1 MPLLADRVLE
11 TSITAGTGTLTLAGA
26 VSGYRSFNSAF
37 TNGNIVFY
45 TVDDG
50 AGNWEVGYGTI
61 GTGTLTRTTVL
72 ESSNANALVVFSSA
86 SKRVYCTAP
95 TPALLPDQTSQSG
108 KVLTTNGT
116 TPSWTTPN
124 AGTVT
129 SVTGTAP
136 IVSSGGATPA
146 ISIPAATSSVNG
158 YLTSTDWTTFNGKG
172 SGSVTTVSVVS
183 TNGFTGTVANATTT
197 PAITITTSITGV
209 LKGNGT
215 AISAATS
222 GTDYSVGTSALATG
236 ILKSTTTTGA
246 LSIAVAGTD
255 YQTAQS
261 VTGIVKSSGT
271 TRSAATAGTDYVAP
285 GGALGTPSSGTL
297 TNCTFPTLNQNTSG
311 TAAGLS
317 ATLAVASGGTGVTTS
332 TGTGST
338 VLSTSPALTT
348 PTWNNAAPNITS
360 TASTGIITT
369 LTSSSSYY
377 QRITGTLAQTIKLP
391 DETTIPAGTT
401 YVIDNDSTQSITI
414 TDSAGSVLATGVSG
428 AAGLFY
434 SMSNA
439 TATGNWGGY
448 AYLPASVQWGSG
460 ALGAAYGGTGVT
472 AAGTSGNVLTS
483 NGTAW
488 VSQAPAAS
496 GISTGK
502 AIAMALIFG
511 F

>member
-95 TPALLPDQTSQSG
+95 TPALLPDQTSQNG

-215 AISAATS
+215 AISAATA
-222 GTDYSVGTSALATG
+222 GTDYSVGTSALTTG
-236 ILKSTTTTGA
+236 ILKSTTTTGT
-246 LSIAVAGTD
+246 LSIAVAAD
-255 YQTAQS
+255 
-261 VTGIVKSSGT
+261 
-271 TRSAATAGTDYVAP
+271 
-285 GGALGTPSSGTL
+285 
-297 TNCTFPTLNQNTSG
+297 FPTLNQNTSG

-332 TGTGST
+332 TGTGSN

-360 TASTGIITT
+360 TASTGTITT

>member
-45 TVDDG
+45 TIDDG

-129 SVTGTAP
+129 SVTGTTP

-183 TNGFTGTVANATTT
+183 TNGFTGTVTNNTTT

-215 AISAATS
+215 AISAATV
-222 GTDYSVGTSALATG
+222 GTDYSVGTSALTTG

-246 LSIAVAGTD
+246 LSIAVAAD
-255 YQTAQS
+255 
-261 VTGIVKSSGT
+261 
-271 TRSAATAGTDYVAP
+271 
-285 GGALGTPSSGTL
+285 
-297 TNCTFPTLNQNTSG
+297 FPILNQNTSG

-332 TGTGST
+332 TGTGSN
-338 VLSTSPALTT
+338 VLSTNPALTT
-348 PTWNNAAPNITS
+348 PTWNNAAPNITT
-360 TASTGIITT
+360 TASTGTITT

-414 TDSAGSVLATGVSG
+414 TDSAGNVLATGVSG

-439 TATGNWGGY
+439 TATGTWGGY

>member
-215 AISAATS
+215 AISAATA
-222 GTDYSVGTSALATG
+222 GTDYSVGTSALTTG
-236 ILKSTTTTGA
+236 ILKSTTTTGT
-246 LSIAVAGTD
+246 LSIAVAAD
-255 YQTAQS
+255 
-261 VTGIVKSSGT
+261 
-271 TRSAATAGTDYVAP
+271 
-285 GGALGTPSSGTL
+285 
-297 TNCTFPTLNQNTSG
+297 FPTLNQNTSG

-332 TGTGST
+332 TGTGSN

-360 TASTGIITT
+360 TASTGTITT

>member
-95 TPALLPDQTSQSG
+95 TPALLPDQTNQSG

-215 AISAATS
+215 AISAATA
-222 GTDYSVGTSALATG
+222 GTDYSVGTSALTTG
-236 ILKSTTTTGA
+236 ILKSTTTTGT
-246 LSIAVAGTD
+246 LSIAVAAD
-255 YQTAQS
+255 
-261 VTGIVKSSGT
+261 
-271 TRSAATAGTDYVAP
+271 
-285 GGALGTPSSGTL
+285 
-297 TNCTFPTLNQNTSG
+297 FPTLNQNTSG

-332 TGTGST
+332 TGTGSN

-360 TASTGIITT
+360 TASTGTITT

>member
-183 TNGFTGTVANATTT
+183 ANGFTGTVANATTT

-215 AISAATS
+215 AISAATV
-222 GTDYSVGTSALATG
+222 GTDYSVGTSALTTG
-236 ILKSTTTTGA
+236 ILKSTTTTGT
-246 LSIAVAGTD
+246 LSIAVAAD
-255 YQTAQS
+255 
-261 VTGIVKSSGT
+261 
-271 TRSAATAGTDYVAP
+271 
-285 GGALGTPSSGTL
+285 
-297 TNCTFPTLNQNTSG
+297 FPTLNQNTSG

-332 TGTGST
+332 TGTGSN

-360 TASTGIITT
+360 TASTGTITT

-414 TDSAGSVLATGVSG
+414 TDSAGGVLATGVSG

>member
-45 TVDDG
+45 TIDDG

-215 AISAATS
+215 AISAATA
-222 GTDYSVGTSALATG
+222 GTDYSVGTSALTTG
-236 ILKSTTTTGA
+236 ILKSTTTTGT
-246 LSIAVAGTD
+246 LSIAVAAD
-255 YQTAQS
+255 
-261 VTGIVKSSGT
+261 
-271 TRSAATAGTDYVAP
+271 
-285 GGALGTPSSGTL
+285 
-297 TNCTFPTLNQNTSG
+297 FPTLNQNTSG

-332 TGTGST
+332 TGTGSN

-360 TASTGIITT
+360 TASTGTITT

>member
-45 TVDDG
+45 TIDDG

-136 IVSSGGATPA
+136 IVSSGGVTPA

-215 AISAATS
+215 AISAATV

-236 ILKSTTTTGA
+236 IVKSTTTTGA
-246 LSIAVAGTD
+246 LSIAVAAD
-255 YQTAQS
+255 
-261 VTGIVKSSGT
+261 
-271 TRSAATAGTDYVAP
+271 
-285 GGALGTPSSGTL
+285 
-297 TNCTFPTLNQNTSG
+297 FPTLNQNTSG

-317 ATLAVASGGTGVTTS
+317 ATLAVAS
-332 TGTGST
+332 
-338 VLSTSPALTT
+338 
-348 PTWNNAAPNITS
+348 
-360 TASTGIITT
+360 
-369 LTSSSSYY
+369 
-377 QRITGTLAQTIKLP
+377 
-391 DETTIPAGTT
+391 
-401 YVIDNDSTQSITI
+401 
-414 TDSAGSVLATGVSG
+414 
-428 AAGLFY
+428 
-434 SMSNA
+434 
-439 TATGNWGGY
+439 
-448 AYLPASVQWGSG
+448 
-460 ALGAAYGGTGVT
+460 GGTGVT

>member
-215 AISAATS
+215 AISAATA
-222 GTDYSVGTSALATG
+222 GTDYSVGTSALTTG
-236 ILKSTTTTGA
+236 ILKSTTTTGT
-246 LSIAVAGTD
+246 LSIAVAAD
-255 YQTAQS
+255 
-261 VTGIVKSSGT
+261 
-271 TRSAATAGTDYVAP
+271 
-285 GGALGTPSSGTL
+285 
-297 TNCTFPTLNQNTSG
+297 FPTLNQNTSG

-332 TGTGST
+332 TGTGSN

-360 TASTGIITT
+360 TASTGTITT

-448 AYLPASVQWGSG
+448 AYLPTSVQWGSG

>member
-11 TSITAGTGTLTLAGA
+11 TSITSGTGTLTLAGA

-37 TNGNIVFY
+37 TNGNIVYY
-45 TVDDG
+45 TIDDG
-50 AGNWEVGYGTI
+50 LGNWEVGYGTV
-61 GTGTLTRTTVL
+61 GTGTLSRSTVL
-72 ESSNANALVVFSSA
+72 ESSNANALVSFSSA
-86 SKRVYCTAP
+86 TKRVYCTAP
-95 TPALLPDQTSQSG
+95 VPALLPDQTG
-108 KVLTTNGT
+108 NNTKVLTTNGT

-129 SVTGTAP
+129 
-136 IVSSGGATPA
+136 
-146 ISIPAATSSVNG
+146 
-158 YLTSTDWTTFNGKG
+158 
-172 SGSVTTVSVVS
+172 TVSVVS
-183 TNGFTGTVANATTT
+183 ANGFTGTVATATTT
-197 PAITITTSITGV
+197 PAITITTSITGL

-215 AISAATS
+215 AISAATV
-222 GTDYSVGTSALATG
+222 GTDYSVGTSALTTG

-246 LSIAVAGTD
+246 LSIAVAAD
-255 YQTAQS
+255 
-261 VTGIVKSSGT
+261 
-271 TRSAATAGTDYVAP
+271 
-285 GGALGTPSSGTL
+285 
-297 TNCTFPTLNQNTSG
+297 FPTLNQNTTG

-348 PTWNNAAPNITS
+348 PTWNNAAPNITNITS
-360 TASTGIITT
+360 AGTTTT
-369 LTSSSSYY
+369 LTSSSTYY
-377 QRITGTLAQTIKLP
+377 QRVTGTLTQTIKLP
-391 DETTIPAGTT
+391 DETTTPAGTT
-401 YVIDNDSTQSITI
+401 YIIDNDSTQNITI
-414 TDSAGSVLATGVSG
+414 TDSAGNTLATGVPG

-448 AYLPASVQWGSG
+448 AYLPTSVQWGSG
-460 ALGAAYGGTGVT
+460 ALGVAYGGTGIT

>member
-45 TVDDG
+45 TIDDG

-215 AISAATS
+215 AISAATA
-222 GTDYSVGTSALATG
+222 GTDYSVGTSALTTG
-236 ILKSTTTTGA
+236 ILKSTTTTGT
-246 LSIAVAGTD
+246 LSIAVAAD
-255 YQTAQS
+255 
-261 VTGIVKSSGT
+261 
-271 TRSAATAGTDYVAP
+271 
-285 GGALGTPSSGTL
+285 
-297 TNCTFPTLNQNTSG
+297 FPTLNQNTSG

-332 TGTGST
+332 TGTGSN

-348 PTWNNAAPNITS
+348 PTWNNAAPNITT
-360 TASTGIITT
+360 TASTGTITT